1 MWTTGTFSVVEF
13 SENYLQTHHRI
24 DHHSVKRSS
33 SDCDLEVKKV
43 STPAFPQVHCVS
55 CLCGPV
61 DWRHYPLHD
70 PYCQR
75 EYMAYG
81 TFPLPGLTL
90 KGRCDV
96 CLYFENLD
104 SGCIPPYCHPNPL
117 TRIPNSSVTFFFRHK
132 KAGSRSWGMPWVPM
146 GTHASCPNKKLGHFL
161 IALMHGSHGLS
172 AQTSST

>member
-81 TFPLPGLTL
+81 TFPLPGLSSKWISDWEKFKTKMRDRKDL
-90 KGRCDV
+90 INVWSIYYMYNIWFKVHFDQEYLV
-96 CLYFENLD
+96 IWWEINFFDTKYFMARYGGTFELPNHHNLQ
-104 SGCIPPYCHPNPL
+104 
-117 TRIPNSSVTFFFRHK
+117 K
-132 KAGSRSWGMPWVPM
+132 W
-146 GTHASCPNKKLGHFL
+146 
-161 IALMHGSHGLS
+161 
-172 AQTSST
+172 